1 MKKMQTGG
9 EKKLSKLNQTGYL
22 VPTGKSKTFKTA
34 EEKKAAVQKML
45 KGSSKTTTKMQMGGA
60 MGIVG
65 MPKYSNDPRTDA
77 GRTLKKGGSTKSTG
91 CPPGYRD
98 INGECVKAGI
108 LDGKSARIGVGTAL
122 TGMMGIG
129 AKAIADKVRAKKAAK
144 KAKET
149 PKAKFGASVS
159 VQHSPAPGRVRSS
172 SGVGTVPVGMRKKK
186 GGAVKK
192 YQDGGD
198 TSIAMQKISSKDP
211 YEIAKKVNATKMLQS
226 KKEAS
231 LKLAAAKNKLQK
243 DTAKKYQDGGSKSK
257 NAALDYD
264 KQMLAKQQA
273 ENMKILS
280 KEIRDKGTQEYNAKI
295 NQTRNNRANTDT
307 LNEMYPNYQIG
318 QKKKGGAVKMQKGG
332 TISSKPKPKVSVVK
346 NTKSYP
352 LQGGFSTGNN
362 PTRQIPRP
370 KSIPQS
376 TGQSTGQSKIK
387 AMKSTGS
394 KPMLKPIASGVAI
407 ANGPK
412 PKPIKKAKKG
422 GMVKGKKSC

>member
-1 MKKMQTGG
+1 
-9 EKKLSKLNQTGYL
+9 
-22 VPTGKSKTFKTA
+22 
-34 EEKKAAVQKML
+34 
-45 KGSSKTTTKMQMGGA
+45 
-60 MGIVG
+60 
-65 MPKYSNDPRTDA
+65 
-77 GRTLKKGGSTKSTG
+77 
-91 CPPGYRD
+91 
-98 INGECVKAGI
+98 
-108 LDGKSARIGVGTAL
+108 
-122 TGMMGIG
+122 
-129 AKAIADKVRAKKAAK
+129 
-144 KAKET
+144 
-149 PKAKFGASVS
+149 
-159 VQHSPAPGRVRSS
+159 
-172 SGVGTVPVGMRKKK
+172 
-186 GGAVKK
+186 
-192 YQDGGD
+192 
-198 TSIAMQKISSKDP
+198 MQKISSKDP

-376 TGQSTGQSKIK
+376 TGQSTGQSRPVKKAVKVAGVTSTKSSLPAQGASKPQPKGQPTSQSKIK